1 MVAPEE
7 EDEASKTEEP
17 SERKITKA
25 KEEGDV
31 AISQDAKSFIM
42 LTGMLFV
49 VWLLIPLMLKWY
61 YQTSILFIENAG
73 QIEITPGTFEQLL
86 KRSVLGLFKVLGL
99 PFVIFM
105 VLGIFASIA
114 QTGFIY
120 APKKL
125 EPKWDKLN
133 IFAALPNFINM
144 NKIVESLKG
153 IIKITV
159 ISFIAILVV
168 RPYLEKVNLLPSM
181 ETISI
186 LQFIHKVVVLLL
198 FTVVIAVLLIAVADY
213 IYQRYTH
220 LKKLRM
226 TKQEIKDEYKQMEGD
241 PLVKSRIRQI
251 RNERARHRMMEA
263 VPRSD
268 VVIVNPTH
276 YAVALEYKMEKMD
289 APVVTA
295 KGLDNMALR
304 IKAIAEE
311 HEIPIVEN
319 PPLARAL
326 FASTEIDQMIP
337 EEHFKAVAEV
347 IGYVMQLK
355 NQQPAG

>member
-1 MVAPEE
+1 
-7 EDEASKTEEP
+7 
-17 SERKITKA
+17 
-25 KEEGDV
+25 
-31 AISQDAKSFIM
+31 
-42 LTGMLFV
+42 MLFR
-49 VWLLIPLMLKWY
+49 
-61 YQTSILFIENAG
+61 SG
-73 QIEITPGTFEQLL
+73 QIEITPGTFRLLL
-86 KRSVLGLFKVLGL
+86 KNSVLGLFKILSL
-99 PFVIFM
+99 PFIIFM
-105 VLGIFASIA
+105 VLGVFANIA

-144 NKIVESLKG
+144 KKIVESLKG
-153 IIKITV
+153 IIKIVV

-168 RPYLEKVNLLPSM
+168 KPYLKKVDLLPSM
-181 ETISI
+181 ETVSI
-186 LQFIHKVVVLLL
+186 LAFIHKVVVLLL
-198 FTVVIAVLLIAVADY
+198 FTVVIAVLVIAVADY
-213 IYQRYTH
+213 IYQKYTH

-226 TKQEIKDEYKQMEGD
+226 TKQEVKEEYKQMEGD

-263 VPRSD
+263 VPKSD

-276 YAVALEYKMEKMD
+276 YAVALEYKMDKMD

-295 KGLDNMALR
+295 KGMDNIALR

-311 HEIPIVEN
+311 NDVPIVEN